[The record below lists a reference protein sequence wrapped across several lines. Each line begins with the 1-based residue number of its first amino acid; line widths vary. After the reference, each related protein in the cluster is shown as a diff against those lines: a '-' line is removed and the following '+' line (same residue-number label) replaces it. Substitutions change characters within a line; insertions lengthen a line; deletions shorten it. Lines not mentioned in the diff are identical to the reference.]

1 MKFTISRNTLL
12 NTLNN
17 VSKGLSS
24 KTPMPSLTGIY
35 VEAEFNKLVFTT
47 TNRELSIQ
55 VVVPVS
61 ENLEIEESGSCLIP
75 GKYFVE
81 IIKKIEDESI
91 TVAIFDE
98 TAIKIITERS
108 QFTLNALEKEVFPKL
123 TFEGEG
129 EPILFSAQN
138 LKTIIKQTSFSAST
152 SEQRLVLTGVN
163 FEINK
168 DELFITATD
177 SFRLSRKNTK
187 LDGTYDK
194 KKINIPSKS
203 IEEFNKI
210 LEENQ
215 EVVELYLINNK
226 ALFKYQNVSFVTR
239 LIEGTYPDVSSL
251 FPKNSLVDLKFNK
264 NELIAAID
272 RAALLNSNDNLNLV
286 KIQISPNKKVKI
298 LSTSTEI
305 GNVEED
311 IYPLMISETL
321 QLQVAFS
328 AKYLLEAL
336 KAFDSNEITIH
347 FTGEIKPFI
356 IKSEEDPELIQ
367 LILPARIF
375 N

>member
-1 MKFTISRNTLL
+1 MKFTINRNTLL
-12 NTLNN
+12 NTLNS

-35 VEAEFNKLVFTT
+35 VEAEDNKLIFTT

-55 VVVPVS
+55 VVVPAN
-61 ENLEIEESGSCLIP
+61 ENLEIEETGNCLIP

-81 IIKKIEDESI
+81 IIKKIEDETI

-123 TFEGEG
+123 TFVGEG

-187 LDGTYDK
+187 
-194 KKINIPSKS
+194 
-203 IEEFNKI
+203 
-210 LEENQ
+210 
-215 EVVELYLINNK
+215 
-226 ALFKYQNVSFVTR
+226 FKYICQKK
-239 LIEGTYPDVSSL
+239 L
-251 FPKNSLVDLKFNK
+251 
-264 NELIAAID
+264 
-272 RAALLNSNDNLNLV
+272 LLNSSL
-286 KIQISPNKKVKI
+286 I
-298 LSTSTEI
+298 
-305 GNVEED
+305 
-311 IYPLMISETL
+311 
-321 QLQVAFS
+321 
-328 AKYLLEAL
+328 
-336 KAFDSNEITIH
+336 
-347 FTGEIKPFI
+347 FI
-356 IKSEEDPELIQ
+356 
-367 LILPARIF
+367 F
-375 N
+375 YFV

>member
-12 NTLNN
+12 TTLNS

-35 VEAEFNKLVFTT
+35 VEAETEKLIFTT

-61 ENLEIEESGSCLIP
+61 ENLEIEETGSCLIP

-81 IIKKIEDESI
+81 IIKKIEDETI
-91 TVAIFDE
+91 TIAIFDE

-129 EPILFSAQN
+129 EPILFTAQN

-203 IEEFNKI
+203 IDDFNKI
-210 LEENQ
+210 LEEHH

-311 IYPLMISETL
+311 VYPLMISQTL

-336 KAFDSNEITIH
+336 KAFDSSEITIH

-356 IKSEEDPELIQ
+356 IKSEEDSELIQ